1 MKTNLKTTKLAILLA
16 LVIIFFA
23 SSCQKRN
30 SDETPVPGIKSFTD
44 LKVAEDFTWT
54 TSMNLKI
61 DLEFLDKN
69 QNPIQTEF
77 AIWTEYPE
85 GKILI
90 EGISRSN
97 GKFTRKYTVATSRQS
112 ITVVIPG
119 NEPVVVSFSSTVI
132 NNWPAYVA
140 AKTIVLDNPPL
151 KSVKNESYAFFPSE
165 GQFGTL
171 CFEDNWP
178 HKGDYDFNDMVI
190 DYNVKAIYNDEDFV
204 TQIEMRLFL
213 RAAGASHD
221 NSFGISFRFP
231 WSYQGPY
238 PAIAA
243 VTVNGVQIDAE
254 STIYPSYIL
263 IPSTKAVMPVYN
275 TFMNNPFD
283 DPIEF
288 DVLITFENP
297 TDEWDL
303 ELPLQNPFMTINQDR
318 GREVHL
324 PFNPPTSLADPN
336 LFGTG
341 NDATDPDVLN
351 PDNFKSVAGYFT
363 YMTQDWYP
371 WALNIYFENGTNELF
386 YYSTERTPIIEAYS
400 SFAGW
405 VENWDPWDWYLPQYR
420 DAEKAYSKIPE
431 PPYGN

>member
-1 MKTNLKTTKLAILLA
+1 MKTNPKNRNLTVLLA
-16 LVIIFFA
+16 LAIIFLA
-23 SSCQKRN
+23 TSCKKN
-30 SDETPVPGIKSFTD
+30 TDDNPDPGTKTFTD

-61 DLEFLDKN
+61 ALEFFDKN
-69 QNPIQTEF
+69 QNPVETEF
-77 AIWTEYPE
+77 TIWTEYPE

-90 EGISRSN
+90 EGVSRNN
-97 GKFTRKYTVATSRQS
+97 GKFSRKYTVTTSRQS
-112 ITVVIPG
+112 ITVVVPG
-119 NEPVVVSFSSTVI
+119 NEPEIINFTPTVI
-132 NNWPAYVA
+132 NKWPAYEA
-140 AKTIVLDNPPL
+140 SKTIVLDNPPL
-151 KSVKNESYAFFPSE
+151 KSGRNETYAFFPSE

-178 HKGDYDFNDMVI
+178 NKGDYDFNDMVI
-190 DYNVKAIYNDEDFV
+190 DYNVKATYNDDDLV
-204 TQIEMRLFL
+204 TQIEMQLYL
-213 RAAGASHD
+213 RAAGASND

-238 PAIAA
+238 PDIAS
-243 VTVNGVQIDAE
+243 VIVNGQPVNAE
-254 STIYPSYIL
+254 NTNYPSYIL

-283 DPIEF
+283 NPVEF
-288 DVLITFENP
+288 VVLITFENP
-297 TDEWDL
+297 IDEWDL
-303 ELPLQNPFMTINQDR
+303 ELPLQNSFITINQDR

-341 NDATDPDVLN
+341 NDATDPEVLN
-351 PDNFKSVAGYFT
+351 PDNFKVVFGYFT

-371 WALNIYFENGTNELF
+371 WALNIYFENGSNELF
-386 YYSTERTPIIEAYS
+386 YYSTERTPIIDAYS

-405 VENWDPWDWYLPQYR
+405 VENWDPWEWYLPQYR
-420 DAEKAYSKIPE
+420 INDKVYSKIPE
-431 PPYGN
+431 PPYGDQ